1 MNIDKKLHKMIEC
14 GFCHGTGRLDSMAG
28 ASECNNCGGDGHSI
42 DSLAGFTKEDVV
54 SQIKQSILKAIMKRK
69 PKESHINYHIE
80 DGIEYRDQ
88 NDIPVSIS
96 WEKGYNRALEE
107 FESVIK
113 EVLK

>member
-1 MNIDKKLHKMIEC
+1 MNIDKQIKRIFLQNYWTIPCSDEKLII
-14 GFCHGTGRLDSMAG
+14 F
-28 ASECNNCGGDGHSI
+28 
-42 DSLAGFTKEDVV
+42 
-54 SQIKQSILKAIMKRK
+54 QIKQSILKAIMEEK

-113 EVLK
+113 EVLQTKTNEKD

>member
-1 MNIDKKLHKMIEC
+1 MKIDKKLLKIILEEH
-14 GFCHGTGRLDSMAG
+14 
-28 ASECNNCGGDGHSI
+28 DGYDKDYPPNKYDRKH
-42 DSLAGFTKEDVV
+42 ARETV
-54 SQIKQSILKAIMKRK
+54 SQIKQSILKAIMEEK